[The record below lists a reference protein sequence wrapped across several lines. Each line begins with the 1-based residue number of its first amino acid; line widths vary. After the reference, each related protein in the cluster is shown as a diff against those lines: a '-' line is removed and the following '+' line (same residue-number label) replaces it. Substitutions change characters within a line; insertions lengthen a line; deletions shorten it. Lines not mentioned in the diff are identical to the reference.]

1 MTDSE
6 NYPPAFDY
14 DATRHDAHGRP
25 VPPEWQAAGDAS
37 TLLARAHALSLRRSH
52 QYVGTWQDLDRWEG
66 IGSYVT
72 VSSASW
78 YTDPND
84 MCDPIATISRVWVNT
99 GSHSVSID
107 DIKQALRDTLTQSG
121 CSHEYD
127 CCGCRSYYVSRC
139 DYEPESGEWLVT
151 VSSSRNY

>member
-25 VPPEWQAAGDAS
+25 VPEHWEPVESRLVSHPQ
-37 TLLARAHALSLRRSH
+37 TLSLRRSH
-52 QYVGTWQDLDRWEG
+52 QYVGTWQDLDRWES
-66 IGSYVT
+66 IGSYMAV
-72 VSSASW
+72 AWCSW
-78 YTDPND
+78 STDPDD
-84 MCDPIATISRVWVNT
+84 MCEPIANISRVWVNT
-99 GSHSVSID
+99 GSHSASID